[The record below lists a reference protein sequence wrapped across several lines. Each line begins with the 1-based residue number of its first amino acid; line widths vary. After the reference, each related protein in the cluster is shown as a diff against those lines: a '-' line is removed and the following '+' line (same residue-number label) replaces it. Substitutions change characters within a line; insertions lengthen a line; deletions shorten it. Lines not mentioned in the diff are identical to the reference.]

1 MRPTLTPIALSVLAV
16 VAMASPSASAQE
28 RGRLY
33 KQAPPMNTTVEA
45 VLRPQVEALLEDL
58 VAEGRD
64 YRLDGVA
71 VFEASDKFLPG
82 KIAIGMAHLITAT
95 DTSDPA
101 LGQRLIAFRSL
112 ANLTLEDANDTWGI
126 YYYLSALHELE
137 KAGLLDDAV
146 DPATLVRLRER
157 LDWRTFVRQPELTL
171 IDLPNNYY
179 GVAFSVARLRFL
191 LGWEDSS
198 ASEALLEKTLQHFR
212 DYSGEYGFADE
223 TDGEGR
229 FDRYSVLLI
238 GEIAQ
243 RFIEMD
249 LTPPADVTT
258 WLRKSVDVILPRLNL
273 RGEGFEYGRSI
284 GAYGETALVEVL
296 SAAAALG
303 VLSDEEQAMAYAY
316 SSRVAA
322 RYVDFWLDSG
332 TGSVN
337 LWDHGRRTDA
347 YRGKHRILGENL
359 SLSHQLIYTNA
370 IWNRLGLT
378 DATPDA
384 GYSARLAARPRA
396 TTTWFSRGEYDRLL
410 VTYRDGERLIGLPL
424 INGGPTQHMH
434 TPYFPI
440 PFSTGV
446 LSGVADETFPQLIP
460 RLTLADG
467 VQLSPLAWFQSAE
480 VVDTGDRTLVTY
492 RQDTWDRMGQIA
504 PVPDTRANSRTT
516 YELMPGSIRRTDE
529 IRMAATDAGGVI
541 NLEFPTYSIAS
552 RLDGGRVIFGAGEVE
567 SFEATGLDCSVA
579 EVARDDATYQ
589 TPVGPFRSL
598 VVCSGRAQEITRI
611 SWQIRFRSAARSGYS
626 PEVD

>member
-1 MRPTLTPIALSVLAV
+1 MS
-16 VAMASPSASAQE
+16 
-28 RGRLY
+28 
-33 KQAPPMNTTVEA
+33 TTVET
-45 VLRPQVEALLEDL
+45 VLRPQVEALLGDL

-64 YRLDGVA
+64 YQLDGVA

-95 DTSDPA
+95 DETDPA
-101 LGQRLIAFRSL
+101 LEERLEAFRSL
-112 ANLTLEDANDTWGI
+112 SVLTLEDPNDTWGI
-126 YYYLSALHELE
+126 YYYLSALHELK
-137 KAGLLDDAV
+137 KAGRLDRAI
-146 DPATLVRLRER
+146 DPATLARLRER

-191 LGWEDSS
+191 LGWEDAS

-303 VLSDEEQAMAYAY
+303 VLTDQEQAMAYAY

-359 SLSHQLIYTNA
+359 SLSHQLIYTSA

-384 GYSARLAARPRA
+384 GYGAWLARRPRS
-396 TTTWFSRGEYDRLL
+396 TTTWFSRGEYDRVL

-440 PFSTGV
+440 PFSPGV

-460 RLTLADG
+460 RLTLRDG
-467 VQLSPLAWFQSAE
+467 TRLSPLAWFKSVE
-480 VVDTGDRTLVTY
+480 ITDTGDRTVVTY
-492 RQDTWDRMGQIA
+492 SQDTWDRMGEIA
-504 PVPDTRANSRTT
+504 PVADPRANSRTF
-516 YELMPGSIRRTDE
+516 YELMPGTIRRTDE
-529 IRMAATDAGGVI
+529 IRLAATDAGAVI
-541 NLEFPTYSIAS
+541 DLEFPTHSIAPRQEGS
-552 RLDGGRVIFGAGEVE
+552 RVVFGAGEVE
-567 SFEATGLDCSVA
+567 SFEATGLSCSVA
-579 EVARDDATYQ
+579 EVDRGDATYE

-598 VVCSGRAQEITRI
+598 VVCSGTAQETTRI
-611 SWQIRFRSAARSGYS
+611 SWEIRFRAGAASSSA
-626 PEVD
+626 VD